1 MCAKEY
7 LQQAYIIDK
16 KIKLDLQKLEAAKAS
31 LQCRAVNYDRV
42 GTSTNKNG
50 IEEAIA
56 RVMDFENHINS
67 EIKSLTELRSK
78 IEKDIASVSDP
89 TFQEVLT
96 RRYLMY
102 QKWEQ
107 IAEEMNYGVR
117 HVFKLHLKA
126 LNEISD
132 SALPDTNTFLQ
143 STAKK

>member
-50 IEEAIA
+50 IDEAIA

-67 EIKSLTELRSK
+67 EIKSLTELPCPIRLFRK
-78 IEKDIASVSDP
+78 
-89 TFQEVLT
+89 
-96 RRYLMY
+96 
-102 QKWEQ
+102 
-107 IAEEMNYGVR
+107 
-117 HVFKLHLKA
+117 
-126 LNEISD
+126 
-132 SALPDTNTFLQ
+132 FLQ
-143 STAKK
+143 GGILCIRNGNKLPRK